1 MDTTLS
7 PSHACLS
14 YMRTFEHKFNNAHL
28 HEGPATVVPADQR
41 QPMAPVV
48 SAALQHA
55 MEEAEIEHLRFAR
68 DVRPIQSDHPAEAGY
83 QPIMRGG
90 TNVSDNGMG
99 ELHGN
104 RANAWRPDAS
114 AAYALV
120 RAGHMRVLSISSS
133 TSTTQAIVNC
143 RTVRVNSIVS
153 WTARDHEITDDWPLQ
168 AVNGPKEHFGRVVS
182 IKRLQ
187 ILLDSS
193 QQHCPRCASLQP
205 CDVGSNLVHGQPDVR
220 EHVVNLVLVNRL
232 RVGPALNVCPA
243 TNVGLPTLPS
253 NQGHP
258 VPQRTINLLRLRRVF
273 VAIPRFTSV
282 NGDTDGDLLVEQHK

>member
-133 TSTTQAIVNC
+133 TSTTQAKSSD
-143 RTVRVNSIVS
+143 TKASS
-153 WTARDHEITDDWPLQ
+153 SPSTSLSTTPSASTKASSFLTLLRD
-168 AVNGPKEHFGRVVS
+168 V
-182 IKRLQ
+182 
-187 ILLDSS
+187 
-193 QQHCPRCASLQP
+193 CASK
-205 CDVGSNLVHGQPDVR
+205 
-220 EHVVNLVLVNRL
+220 
-232 RVGPALNVCPA
+232 
-243 TNVGLPTLPS
+243 T
-253 NQGHP
+253 
-258 VPQRTINLLRLRRVF
+258 F
-273 VAIPRFTSV
+273 
-282 NGDTDGDLLVEQHK
+282 